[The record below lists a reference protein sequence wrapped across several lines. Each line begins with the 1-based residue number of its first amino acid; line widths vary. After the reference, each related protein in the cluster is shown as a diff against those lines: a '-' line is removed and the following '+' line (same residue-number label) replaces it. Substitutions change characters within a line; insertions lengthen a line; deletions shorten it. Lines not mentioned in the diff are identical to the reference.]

1 VTAPFRGLLGAAL
14 GLALV
19 SLAGTAPGQPLFSPA
34 QDPLAGSRLFGAKGC
49 VKCHAVKGIGGT
61 VGPDLGQVTRAR
73 TFFDL
78 AASLWNH
85 APRMAD
91 RMRQLRLERPRLD
104 AREAGDIVAFLFS
117 VDYFDPLGR
126 PAIGR
131 RLFVEKRCVACHQVG
146 GVGGVTGPS
155 LDWLKR
161 VASPIYLAA
170 AMWNHGPSMVEA
182 MQARGIPRPTFKD
195 RELSDLIAYLG
206 ESSPTSAEEALHVLP
221 GRAAEGRRLFAQK
234 RCIDCHSVGGQG
246 GRLGPDLAERSREL
260 SLAQFAT
267 AMWNKAPAM
276 TAAMKVRAVPV
287 PQLQPEEMADIVAYL
302 YAVRYFAQPGDA
314 RRGSVV
320 AASKGCLGCHAL
332 DGERGKTAPNLAR
345 VAGLDSPATVLA
357 ALWNHSFVA
366 TPATGRTPVG
376 WSEMRAEEMADL
388 TAFLQSLRR
397 AR

>member
-1 VTAPFRGLLGAAL
+1 LLGAAL

-85 APRMAD
+85 APRMAE

-126 PAIGR
+126 PALGR

-155 LDWLKR
+155 LDSLKR

-260 SLAQFAT
+260 SLAQFAM

-302 YAVRYFAQPGDA
+302 YAVRYLAQPGDA

-388 TAFLQSLRR
+388 TAFLQSLGR

>member
-1 VTAPFRGLLGAAL
+1 MTPPLRGLLGAGL
-14 GLALV
+14 GLVLV
-19 SLAGTAPGQPLFSPA
+19 SLTGTAPGQPLSSPV

-49 VKCHAVKGIGGT
+49 ATCHAVKGIGGT
-61 VGPDLGQVTRAR
+61 VGPDLGRITRAR

-78 AASLWNH
+78 AAGLWNH
-85 APRMAD
+85 APRMAA
-91 RMRQLRLERPRLD
+91 RMRELRIERPRLD

-155 LDWLKR
+155 LDSLKR
-161 VASPIYLAA
+161 YASPIYLAA
-170 AMWNHGPSMVEA
+170 AMWNHGPRMVEA
-182 MQARGIPRPTFKD
+182 MKARGIPRPTFKD

-206 ESSPTSAEEALHVLP
+206 EGSPTSAEDALYVLP
-221 GRAAEGRRLFAQK
+221 GRAAEGRLLFAQK
-234 RCIDCHSVGGQG
+234 RCIDCHTAGGQG

-302 YAVRYFAQPGDA
+302 YAVRYFAQPGDP

-320 AASKGCLGCHAL
+320 AAGKGCLGCHAL
-332 DGERGKTAPNLAR
+332 DGDRGKAGPSLAA

-357 ALWNHSFVA
+357 ALWNHSFIA
-366 TPATGRTPVG
+366 AAAPGRSPVG
-376 WSEMRAEEMADL
+376 WSEMRAEDMADL

-397 AR
+397 GR